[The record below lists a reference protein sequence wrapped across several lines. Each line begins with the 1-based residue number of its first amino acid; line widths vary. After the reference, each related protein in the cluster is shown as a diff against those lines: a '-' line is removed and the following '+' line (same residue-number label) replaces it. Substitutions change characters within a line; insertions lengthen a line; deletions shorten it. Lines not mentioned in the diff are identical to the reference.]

1 MLSRRMLDT
10 IDRRLEMA
18 LYLSIPLSTSGLPFR
33 NDIELVPMDLHFHVK
48 ELYYDFFVEESSS
61 NYFEIYNG

>member
-1 MLSRRMLDT
+1 MLDT

-33 NDIELVPMDLHFHVK
+33 NDIELVPMDLHFHGK

>member
-1 MLSRRMLDT
+1 MLDT

-48 ELYYDFFVEESSS
+48 ALYYDFFVEESSS